1 MFHKKIHIAQKNDN
15 DNYLEKTNCLKEQ
28 GHFVGFSKNQ
38 LGIISKKNVSFIFIL
53 FVCTSAPITSLFVY
67 RVKKNP
73 SHIILTSL
81 LPQREMTDQMTM
93 SNVRVKNSHRS
104 DSASVFPLVF
114 LSTFTLYTIV
124 EKFKTVYVFL
134 WLLAWCG

>member
-1 MFHKKIHIAQKNDN
+1 MYICSDN
-15 DNYLEKTNCLKEQ
+15 IPVCLQ
-28 GHFVGFSKNQ
+28 SK
-38 LGIISKKNVSFIFIL
+38 
-53 FVCTSAPITSLFVY
+53 
-67 RVKKNP
+67 KKNP

-134 WLLAWCG
+134 CMVACLVWLGNNKNKRAIPTLFFKIVVILE

>member
-1 MFHKKIHIAQKNDN
+1 MKIECFLYFYFIRMYICSDN
-15 DNYLEKTNCLKEQ
+15 IPVCLQ
-28 GHFVGFSKNQ
+28 SK
-38 LGIISKKNVSFIFIL
+38 
-53 FVCTSAPITSLFVY
+53 
-67 RVKKNP
+67 KKNP

-134 WLLAWCG
+134 WLLAWCGQEIIRIKGQFLHYSLKQSSSLSSKFRILAGFIYSLL

>member
-1 MFHKKIHIAQKNDN
+1 MFP
-15 DNYLEKTNCLKEQ
+15 
-28 GHFVGFSKNQ
+28 
-38 LGIISKKNVSFIFIL
+38 

>member
-1 MFHKKIHIAQKNDN
+1 MYICSDN
-15 DNYLEKTNCLKEQ
+15 IPVCLQ
-28 GHFVGFSKNQ
+28 
-38 LGIISKKNVSFIFIL
+38 SKKNH
-53 FVCTSAPITSLFVY
+53 
-67 RVKKNP
+67 

-134 WLLAWCG
+134 WLLA

>member
-28 GHFVGFSKNQ
+28 GHFVEFSKNQ

>member
-1 MFHKKIHIAQKNDN
+1 MYICSDN
-15 DNYLEKTNCLKEQ
+15 IPVCLQ
-28 GHFVGFSKNQ
+28 SK
-38 LGIISKKNVSFIFIL
+38 
-53 FVCTSAPITSLFVY
+53 
-67 RVKKNP
+67 KKNP

-81 LPQREMTDQMTM
+81 LPQREMTDQVTM

-114 LSTFTLYTIV
+114 LSTFTLYTKV

>member
-1 MFHKKIHIAQKNDN
+1 MYICSDN
-15 DNYLEKTNCLKEQ
+15 IPVCLQ
-28 GHFVGFSKNQ
+28 S
-38 LGIISKKNVSFIFIL
+38 
-53 FVCTSAPITSLFVY
+53 
-67 RVKKNP
+67 KKNP

>member
-1 MFHKKIHIAQKNDN
+1 MFHIKINIAQKNDN

-114 LSTFTLYTIV
+114 LSTFTLYTKV

-134 WLLAWCG
+134 WLLAWCS

>member
-1 MFHKKIHIAQKNDN
+1 MYICSDN
-15 DNYLEKTNCLKEQ
+15 IPVCLK
-28 GHFVGFSKNQ
+28 SK
-38 LGIISKKNVSFIFIL
+38 
-53 FVCTSAPITSLFVY
+53 
-67 RVKKNP
+67 KKNP

-81 LPQREMTDQMTM
+81 LPQREMTDQVTM